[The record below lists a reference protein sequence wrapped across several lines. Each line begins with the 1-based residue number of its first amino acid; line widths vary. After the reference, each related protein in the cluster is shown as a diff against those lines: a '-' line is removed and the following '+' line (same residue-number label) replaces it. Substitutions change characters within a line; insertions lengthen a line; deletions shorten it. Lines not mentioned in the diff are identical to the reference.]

1 MFWYETIF
9 IYVTY
14 IVYLLFIITAVGITS
29 FLGISKEKSHEYLHR
44 LDYFRQ
50 IYIGI
55 TLLLVFNPWS
65 NVKHCTQFHKKIDI
79 QIPYDFP
86 LNLLLKVDF
95 LLLLCTPPLLGS
107 LRGAL
112 RSRSPIFGDQL
123 LEQRILL

>member
-65 NVKHCTQFHKKIDI
+65 NVKHCTQFHKKII
-79 QIPYDFP
+79 FSSAI
-86 LNLLLKVDF
+86 F
-95 LLLLCTPPLLGS
+95 LLLSPTLS
-107 LRGAL
+107 LFNE
-112 RSRSPIFGDQL
+112 IKN
-123 LEQRILL
+123 IIK

>member
-65 NVKHCTQFHKKIDI
+65 KTKYCTEFHKKII
-79 QIPYDFP
+79 FTSSI
-86 LNLLLKVDF
+86 F
-95 LLLLCTPPLLGS
+95 LLFPPTVS
-107 LRGAL
+107 LFHEIRN
-112 RSRSPIFGDQL
+112 IVK
-123 LEQRILL
+123 

>member
-65 NVKHCTQFHKKIDI
+65 KTKYCTEFHKKII
-79 QIPYDFP
+79 FTSSI
-86 LNLLLKVDF
+86 F
-95 LLLLCTPPLLGS
+95 LLLPPTVS
-107 LRGAL
+107 LFHEIRN
-112 RSRSPIFGDQL
+112 IVK
-123 LEQRILL
+123 